1 MAERLAVGQ
10 ATLFMAIQRDE
21 QVRRT
26 RFKASLMLG
35 AMVLMTAT
43 GTGVLAQGIRIDQM
57 PGAYN
62 RDEVP
67 DRAQPENNGYPP
79 GVVATPPKGTIIDPP
94 QGNAAGRAA
103 TATSRARVTPAT
115 TGSGI
120 PTADEIASVYARAFT
135 IGMNGTYRWIGGN
148 TVIAV
153 QPMMNLEMGRYE
165 YRVAPS
171 SVSCTKTKAPGHR
184 CKYTVSQV
192 AVRGQGLSGMTAA
205 FSGAV
210 PPTVVTRTD
219 QFERR
224 SDGLV
229 SSSLTRTFSGGAPAS
244 STDEQRRRAEQ
255 DERTRQSMEADQ
267 RRTLGCDNP
276 YNPWG
281 PPPGC

>member
-1 MAERLAVGQ
+1 
-10 ATLFMAIQRDE
+10 
-21 QVRRT
+21 VRRPQFRT
-26 RFKASLMLG
+26 GLMLG
-35 AMVLMTAT
+35 AMALMTAT
-43 GTGVLAQGIRIDQM
+43 GAGVSAQGVRIDQM

-62 RDEVP
+62 RDEAP
-67 DRAQPENNGYPP
+67 DREPSQNNGYPP

-94 QGNAAGRAA
+94 QGNAAGRTATAA
-103 TATSRARVTPAT
+103 TRARSALAT
-115 TGSGI
+115 TSSGI

-135 IGMNGTYRWIGGN
+135 IGTNGTYRWIGGN

-165 YRVAPS
+165 YRVTPS

-210 PPTVVTRTD
+210 RPAVYTRTD

-224 SDGLV
+224 PDGLA
-229 SSSLTRTFSGGAPAS
+229 SSSLTRTFSSSTPAS
-244 STDEQRRRAEQ
+244 SQASSGETAAERDLREAAGKAAEKERLLLRAIHGVA
-255 DERTRQSMEADQ
+255 SA
-267 RRTLGCDNP
+267 
-276 YNPWG
+276 
-281 PPPGC
+281 